1 MLKCLEDLN
10 SNTTEEQQLIF
21 VKSLDKLIG
30 LLNVKCISTAPHKLM
45 ASLTYF
51 LQHRD
56 ERIVVASFSAW
67 KTFTSHLALPSEDP
81 IWIHIIVT
89 LYQSMCEHK
98 IGHKLINTYSEL
110 IFKHNRSLHSSAS
123 YVYTAPLP
131 EAPVYDEL
139 RKKLLPD
146 MENANRSPLIRRLE
160 QICKGLSHEALSV
173 RKFVL
178 EALLQII
185 ESNTSE
191 ISTLILSGPFVD
203 RVISKL
209 IQTLVRSFELKQ
221 EQMNIQLTK
230 CIGVLGAVDPARLGI
245 ERRRQESS
253 SLPICRDLTANPIC
267 AINILTELTRYLAT
281 NTVQS
286 EDQDFVC
293 HAIQQVMTAYKIPN
307 PQSGMRIRVEKEID
321 SHVWDV
327 IQPYLDS
334 KYSISGDNSFVSD
347 EELESLDL
355 RSLSPIYSTEITK
368 THHHWLSRFS
378 KRLASFIIQ
387 PSAKLLFQTCVR
399 LIAMINTNIG
409 YMLLPHI
416 VIHIMLDKNF
426 SEDKRTHILDVVYR
440 RV

>member
-178 EALLQII
+178 EA
-185 ESNTSE
+185 
-191 ISTLILSGPFVD
+191 
-203 RVISKL
+203 
-209 IQTLVRSFELKQ
+209 
-221 EQMNIQLTK
+221 
-230 CIGVLGAVDPARLGI
+230 C
-245 ERRRQESS
+245 
-253 SLPICRDLTANPIC
+253 
-267 AINILTELTRYLAT
+267 
-281 NTVQS
+281 
-286 EDQDFVC
+286 
-293 HAIQQVMTAYKIPN
+293 
-307 PQSGMRIRVEKEID
+307 
-321 SHVWDV
+321 
-327 IQPYLDS
+327 
-334 KYSISGDNSFVSD
+334 
-347 EELESLDL
+347 
-355 RSLSPIYSTEITK
+355 
-368 THHHWLSRFS
+368 
-378 KRLASFIIQ
+378 
-387 PSAKLLFQTCVR
+387 
-399 LIAMINTNIG
+399 
-409 YMLLPHI
+409 
-416 VIHIMLDKNF
+416 
-426 SEDKRTHILDVVYR
+426 
-440 RV
+440 